1 MRSRATIL
9 LLGLVLSGRAMA
21 EQYSYTFTNGN
32 AIPDGNPA
40 GLTDTRVISGIPSW
54 AEIASVQVSLN
65 ISGGYNGDLYAFLR
79 HEVGNEVG
87 FAVLLNRVGKS
98 SNNPLDGELYFGY
111 PDTGF
116 LVTFSDSALADI
128 HVYRSISYQT
138 NSSGQL
144 LGTWQPDGREVS
156 PYTVLTSD
164 PRTAFLSSFI
174 GLDPNGEW
182 TLFLADCSSG
192 EVATLESWRLDI
204 LVVPEPGSAVLVAL
218 AAVGTAIGMPRV
230 RRRVIAKLH
239 AIFTNSKQ

>member
-1 MRSRATIL
+1 
-9 LLGLVLSGRAMA
+9 MA
-21 EQYSYTFTNGN
+21 EQYSFIFTNGN

-54 AEIASVQVSLN
+54 AGIASVQVSLN
-65 ISGGYNGDLYAFLR
+65 LSGGYNGDLYAYLR
-79 HEVGNEVG
+79 HEVGTEVG

-128 HVYRSISYQT
+128 HVYRSVSYQT

-174 GLDPNGEW
+174 GLDPNGAW
-182 TLFLADCSSG
+182 TLFVADCSSG
-192 EVATLESWRLDI
+192 EVTTLQTWGLNI
-204 LVVPEPGSAVLVAL
+204 LTIPEPGSAVLVAL

-230 RRRVIAKLH
+230 RRRFIAKLYP
-239 AIFTNSKQ
+239 FLTNSRS